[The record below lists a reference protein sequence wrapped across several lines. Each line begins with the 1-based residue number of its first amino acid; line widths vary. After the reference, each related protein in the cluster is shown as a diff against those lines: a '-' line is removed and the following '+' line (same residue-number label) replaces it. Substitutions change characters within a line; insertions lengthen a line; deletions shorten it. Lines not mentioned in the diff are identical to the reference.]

1 MNEKYNT
8 EEFLSIIGNF
18 DLLIGMRLH
27 ALVFAAVMQTPLLAI
42 SYDPKV
48 DSFVN
53 AIGEKPIGT
62 VEKIDRDTIVQAAV
76 AGWQKTPLEQNKN
89 IEILWHKAQINS
101 DKAFALLKKVE
112 EKR

>member
-62 VEKIDRDTIVQAAV
+62 VEK
-76 AGWQKTPLEQNKN
+76 L
-89 IEILWHKAQINS
+89 IEIRL
-101 DKAFALLKKVE
+101 FRLL
-112 EKR
+112 

>member
-1 MNEKYNT
+1 MT
-8 EEFLSIIGNF
+8 
-18 DLLIGMRLH
+18 LLIGMRLH

-62 VEKIDRDTIVQAAV
+62 VAK
-76 AGWQKTPLEQNKN
+76 KL
-89 IEILWHKAQINS
+89 IEIRL
-101 DKAFALLKKVE
+101 FRLL
-112 EKR
+112 

>member
-53 AIGEKPIGT
+53 AIGENL
-62 VEKIDRDTIVQAAV
+62 
-76 AGWQKTPLEQNKN
+76 LERLKN
-89 IEILWHKAQINS
+89 
-101 DKAFALLKKVE
+101 
-112 EKR
+112 

>member
-1 MNEKYNT
+1 M
-8 EEFLSIIGNF
+8 
-18 DLLIGMRLH
+18 IGMRLH

-62 VEKIDRDTIVQAAV
+62 VEKIDRIR
-76 AGWQKTPLEQNKN
+76 L
-89 IEILWHKAQINS
+89 
-101 DKAFALLKKVE
+101 FRLL
-112 EKR
+112 